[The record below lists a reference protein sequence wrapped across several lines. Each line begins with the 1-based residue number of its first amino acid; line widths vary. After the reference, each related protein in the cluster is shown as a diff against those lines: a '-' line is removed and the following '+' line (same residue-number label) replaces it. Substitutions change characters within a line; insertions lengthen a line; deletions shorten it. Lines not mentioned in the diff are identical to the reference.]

1 MLNAEIIRPKFEDKI
16 ATVETI
22 AIDKLTYGFLNKS
35 INRHIK
41 QTLSI
46 LCIHAFENLEIMTEE
61 EQDKVFDMSNKLVY
75 E

>member
-1 MLNAEIIRPKFEDKI
+1 MLNVDIIKPKFEDKLV
-16 ATVETI
+16 TVETA
-22 AIDKLTYGFLNKS
+22 AINKLTYGFLEKS
-35 INRHIK
+35 INHHIK

>member
-1 MLNAEIIRPKFEDKI
+1 MLNVDIIKPKFEDKI
-16 ATVETI
+16 AAVEMA
-22 AIDKLTYGFLNKS
+22 AIDKLTYGFLEKS

-41 QTLSI
+41 QTLSV

-61 EQDKVFDMSNKLVY
+61 EQDKVFDMSNKIVY